1 MVERADE
8 MILNEPREI
17 LFRGKRRHR
26 PNKWIY
32 GFPIKR
38 SFAAAISSNND
49 FQYYPVYPKTI
60 GQYTGFKDC
69 NGIKIFEHDIVAIY
83 SIGEDI
89 IRNNPICKF
98 HKIIDSIWY
107 AKRKFC
113 GYEQIA
119 FLNGSWFSFKKTEDC
134 KSRTSLS
141 WQIENQYC
149 EIEVVG
155 NVFDDFELL
164 NRRDEQFTVIGD
176 L

>member
-1 MVERADE
+1 
-8 MILNEPREI
+8 MILDKQREI
-17 LFRGKRRHR
+17 LFRGKSKYAT
-26 PNKWIY
+26 NKWVHGYLGRDFGSFKIY
-32 GFPIKR
+32 EVE
-38 SFAAAISSNND
+38 ALYSSA
-49 FQYYPVYPKTI
+49 VYPKTI

-69 NGIKIFEHDIVAIY
+69 NGVKIFEHDIVAIY
-83 SIGEDI
+83 SIGEDV
-89 IRNNPICKF
+89 IRENPICKF

-155 NVFDDFELL
+155 NVFDNFELL
-164 NRRDEQFTVIGD
+164 EEQI
-176 L
+176 

>member
-60 GQYTGFKDC
+60 GQYTGLRDR
-69 NGIKIFEHDIVAIY
+69 NGKEIFEHDIVKFWHKGMSIKDK
-83 SIGEDI
+83 SIGRIAMMNGKWSVLWNGELGEYISDLC
-89 IRNNPICKF
+89 NCF
-98 HKIIDSIWY
+98 SI
-107 AKRKFC
+107 
-113 GYEQIA
+113 
-119 FLNGSWFSFKKTEDC
+119 
-134 KSRTSLS
+134 
-141 WQIENQYC
+141 
-149 EIEVVG
+149 EILG
-155 NVFDDFELL
+155 NLFDDFKLL
-164 NRRDEQFTVIGD
+164 EEQI
-176 L
+176 